1 MSAGSKTGG
10 ELLVECLSN
19 LGVTTSFGVPGE
31 SYLAVLDALYDANIS
46 FTLCRHESA
55 AGFAAAAWGKL
66 TGAPGIGFVT
76 RGPGATNASIGVHT
90 AMQDSSPMILF
101 IGQVGVDHK
110 GREAFQEVDYR
121 AFFTPLAKWATEI
134 DNADRIPEILSH
146 AWHIALSGRPGPVV
160 IALPEDMLTTMTNAR
175 PCQPITIA
183 EAGVDAAGLAQAMA
197 MLSAAKNPLI
207 LAGGGG
213 WTSSGKQALQ
223 SFAESQSF
231 AVSAAFRYHDV
242 IDNHSPVYI
251 GDAGVGMAPHV
262 SEAIKQAD
270 VILAL
275 NVRLGEGTT
284 QAWTLL
290 DVPYAAQKIIH
301 VHASDLEI
309 GKIYHPA
316 LSLHAGPNQFVMA
329 LAKQVADDSQLA
341 SRSAFIEQNRAAYLA
356 SLHPAPQDSPVDMS
370 AVMAMLQEQLEA
382 DAILTNGAGNFALW
396 PNKAFCYGPNQRLL
410 APQSGAM
417 GYGLPAAIAAGVA
430 YPGRQVICFAGDGDI
445 QMGIAELGT
454 AVQAGA
460 RLIIIILN
468 NGSYGTIRMH
478 QERDYPDRISGT
490 SLYNPDFAA
499 VAQAYGMAGFKVAK
513 TNEFAAVFAK
523 AVAAENGAVIE
534 LDINVEAITPRT
546 TLAKLR
552 KASKAKT

>member
-1 MSAGSKTGG
+1 MSKSSRTGG
-10 ELLVECLSN
+10 ELLVKCLAN
-19 LGVTTSFGVPGE
+19 LGVKTGFGVPGE
-31 SYLAVLDALYDANIS
+31 SYLAVLDALYDADIK

-66 TGAPGIGFVT
+66 TGQPGIGFVT

-101 IGQVGVDHK
+101 IGQVAVDDK

-134 DNADRIPEILSH
+134 DNPDRIPEIISR

-160 IALPEDMLTTMTNAR
+160 IALPEDMLTQMTASQ
-175 PCQPITIA
+175 PCQPVTIA
-183 EAGVDAAGLAQAMA
+183 EAGVDTDALSQAME
-197 MLSAAKNPLI
+197 MLSAAKKPLI

-213 WTSSGKQALQ
+213 WNDAGKKALQ
-223 SFAESQSF
+223 SFAESQNF
-231 AVSAAFRYHDV
+231 PVSAAFRYHDV
-242 IDNHSPVYI
+242 IDNHSPIYI
-251 GDAGVGMAPHV
+251 GDAGVGMAPHIAA
-262 SEAIKQAD
+262 AIKQAD

-275 NVRLGEGTT
+275 NIRLGEGTT

-290 DVPYAAQKIIH
+290 DVPYASQKIIH
-301 VHASDLEI
+301 VHASDMEI

-316 LSLHAGPNQFVMA
+316 LALHAGPNQFAMA
-329 LAKQVADDSQLA
+329 LAGQVASDAQLA
-341 SRSAFIEQNRAAYLA
+341 SRKAFIDENRKAYLA
-356 SLHPAPQDSPVDMS
+356 SLTPAAQDSPVDMS
-370 AVMAMLQEQLEA
+370 AVMAILQEQLAE

-396 PNKAFCYGPNQRLL
+396 PNKAFCFGPNQRLI

-430 YPGRQVICFAGDGDI
+430 YPGRQVVCFAGDGDI

-454 AVQAGA
+454 AIQANA
-460 RLIIIILN
+460 KLIILVLN

-478 QERDYPDRISGT
+478 QERDYPNRISGT

-499 VAQAYGMAGFKVAK
+499 VAQAYGMAGFKVGK
-513 TNEFAAVFAK
+513 TADFEAVFAK
-523 AVAAENGAVIE
+523 AAQADKGAVIE
-534 LDINVEAITPRT
+534 LDINVDAITPRT

-552 KASKAKT
+552 GGA

>member
-1 MSAGSKTGG
+1 MSPSSRTGG

-31 SYLAVLDALYDANIS
+31 SYLAVLDALYDADIK

-55 AGFAAAAWGKL
+55 AGFAAAAYGKL

-101 IGQVGVDHK
+101 IGQVGVNDK

-134 DNADRIPEILSH
+134 DNPDRIPEIISR
-146 AWHIALSGRPGPVV
+146 AWHMALSGRPGPVV
-160 IALPEDMLTTMTNAR
+160 VALPEDMLTTLTESK
-175 PCQPITIA
+175 PCQPVVIA
-183 EAGVDAAGLAQAMA
+183 EAGVDKDGLTQALE
-197 MLSAAKNPLI
+197 MLSAAENPLI
-207 LAGGGG
+207 IAGGGG
-213 WTSSGKQALQ
+213 WNVAGKKALQ
-223 SFAESQSF
+223 RFAESQNI

-242 IDNHSPVYI
+242 IDNHSPIYI
-251 GDAGVGMAPHV
+251 GDAGVGMAPHI
-262 SEAIKQAD
+262 SAAMREAD

-275 NVRLGEGTT
+275 NIRLGEGTT

-290 DVPYAAQKIIH
+290 DVPYAKQKIIH

-316 LSLHAGPNQFVMA
+316 LSLHAGPNQFAMA
-329 LAKQVADDSQLA
+329 LESSSVSDAKLSE
-341 SRSAFIEQNRAAYLA
+341 RKGFIQKNRDAYIA
-356 SLHPAPQDSPVDMS
+356 SLRPAAQDSPVDMS
-370 AVMAMLQEQLEA
+370 AIMAILQDKLDE

-396 PNKAFCYGPNQRLL
+396 PNKAFCFGPKQRLL

-430 YPGRQVICFAGDGDI
+430 HPGRQVVCFAGDGDI

-454 AVQAGA
+454 AIQAGA
-460 RLIIIILN
+460 KLIIIVLN

-490 SLYNPDFAA
+490 NLYNPDFAA
-499 VAQAYGMAGFKVAK
+499 VAQAYGMAGFTVAK
-513 TNEFAAVFAK
+513 TEAFEAAFNK
-523 AVAAENGAVIE
+523 AVTAENGGVIE
-534 LDINVEAITPRT
+534 LDINVDAITPRT
-546 TLAKLR
+546 TLTKLR
-552 KASKAKT
+552 SGG